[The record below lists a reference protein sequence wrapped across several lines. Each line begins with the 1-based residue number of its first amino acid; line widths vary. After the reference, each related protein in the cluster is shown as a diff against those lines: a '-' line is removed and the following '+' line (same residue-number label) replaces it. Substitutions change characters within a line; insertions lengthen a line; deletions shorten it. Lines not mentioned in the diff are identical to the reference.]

1 MPDSFSIG
9 LCDKRLTGSAE
20 FGILEKIMG
29 FFLKGKSKDLEKGK
43 RMSEN
48 EMLNKKETLEEA
60 LGEEIEAV
68 KGTVEEAAEN
78 AADKTLEDL
87 EAENEKLRQE
97 LELMKEK
104 TVKERIYDHVHVSV
118 RTMDIFI
125 GVMVVLFVVVV
136 VLGIL
141 NK

>member
-1 MPDSFSIG
+1 
-9 LCDKRLTGSAE
+9 
-20 FGILEKIMG
+20 
-29 FFLKGKSKDLEKGK
+29 
-43 RMSEN
+43 MSEN

-60 LGEEIEAV
+60 LGEEIEGV

>member
-1 MPDSFSIG
+1 
-9 LCDKRLTGSAE
+9 
-20 FGILEKIMG
+20 
-29 FFLKGKSKDLEKGK
+29 
-43 RMSEN
+43 MSEN
-48 EMLNKKETLEEA
+48 EVLDKKETLEEA
-60 LGEEIEAV
+60 LGEEIAAV
-68 KGTVEEAAEN
+68 KETVEEAAEN

-125 GVMVVLFVVVV
+125 GVMVALFVVVV

>member
-1 MPDSFSIG
+1 
-9 LCDKRLTGSAE
+9 
-20 FGILEKIMG
+20 
-29 FFLKGKSKDLEKGK
+29 
-43 RMSEN
+43 MSEN

-68 KGTVEEAAEN
+68 KGTVEE
-78 AADKTLEDL
+78 ADKTLEDL

>member
-1 MPDSFSIG
+1 
-9 LCDKRLTGSAE
+9 
-20 FGILEKIMG
+20 
-29 FFLKGKSKDLEKGK
+29 
-43 RMSEN
+43 MSEN

-68 KGTVEEAAEN
+68 KGPVEEAAEN

>member
-1 MPDSFSIG
+1 
-9 LCDKRLTGSAE
+9 
-20 FGILEKIMG
+20 
-29 FFLKGKSKDLEKGK
+29 
-43 RMSEN
+43 MSEN

-97 LELMKEK
+97 LELMKERLSK
-104 TVKERIYDHVHVSV
+104 NASTIMCMCPCGRW
-118 RTMDIFI
+118 IF
-125 GVMVVLFVVVV
+125 L
-136 VLGIL
+136 LA
-141 NK
+141 

>member
-1 MPDSFSIG
+1 
-9 LCDKRLTGSAE
+9 
-20 FGILEKIMG
+20 
-29 FFLKGKSKDLEKGK
+29 
-43 RMSEN
+43 MSEN

-78 AADKTLEDL
+78 AAAKTLEDL

>member
-1 MPDSFSIG
+1 
-9 LCDKRLTGSAE
+9 
-20 FGILEKIMG
+20 
-29 FFLKGKSKDLEKGK
+29 
-43 RMSEN
+43 MSEN
-48 EMLNKKETLEEA
+48 EVLDKKETLEEA
-60 LGEEIEAV
+60 LGEEIAAV
-68 KGTVEEAAEN
+68 KETVEEAAEN

-125 GVMVVLFVVVV
+125 GVMVALFVVVV
-136 VLGIL
+136 VMGML

>member
-1 MPDSFSIG
+1 
-9 LCDKRLTGSAE
+9 
-20 FGILEKIMG
+20 
-29 FFLKGKSKDLEKGK
+29 
-43 RMSEN
+43 MSEN

-104 TVKERIYDHVHVSV
+104 TVTERIYDHVHVSV

>member
-1 MPDSFSIG
+1 MLEPIFMDIIG
-9 LCDKRLTGSAE
+9 
-20 FGILEKIMG
+20 
-29 FFLKGKSKDLEKGK
+29 
-43 RMSEN
+43 
-48 EMLNKKETLEEA
+48 EEA
-60 LGEEIEAV
+60 VRDEQRRKQAI
-68 KGTVEEAAEN
+68 TVEEAAEN

>member
-1 MPDSFSIG
+1 M
-9 LCDKRLTGSAE
+9 
-20 FGILEKIMG
+20 
-29 FFLKGKSKDLEKGK
+29 
-43 RMSEN
+43 
-48 EMLNKKETLEEA
+48 
-60 LGEEIEAV
+60 

>member
-1 MPDSFSIG
+1 MDRKTIFGLLEPIFMDIIG
-9 LCDKRLTGSAE
+9 
-20 FGILEKIMG
+20 
-29 FFLKGKSKDLEKGK
+29 
-43 RMSEN
+43 
-48 EMLNKKETLEEA
+48 EEA
-60 LGEEIEAV
+60 VRDE
-68 KGTVEEAAEN
+68 
-78 AADKTLEDL
+78 TLEDL

>member
-1 MPDSFSIG
+1 
-9 LCDKRLTGSAE
+9 
-20 FGILEKIMG
+20 
-29 FFLKGKSKDLEKGK
+29 
-43 RMSEN
+43 MSEN
-48 EMLNKKETLEEA
+48 EVLDKKETLEEA
-60 LGEEIEAV
+60 LGEEIEA
-68 KGTVEEAAEN
+68 VEEAAEN

-125 GVMVVLFVVVV
+125 GVMVALFVVVV

>member
-1 MPDSFSIG
+1 
-9 LCDKRLTGSAE
+9 
-20 FGILEKIMG
+20 
-29 FFLKGKSKDLEKGK
+29 
-43 RMSEN
+43 MSEN

-68 KGTVEEAAEN
+68 KGTGGEGAEN

>member
-1 MPDSFSIG
+1 
-9 LCDKRLTGSAE
+9 
-20 FGILEKIMG
+20 
-29 FFLKGKSKDLEKGK
+29 
-43 RMSEN
+43 MSEN

-87 EAENEKLRQE
+87 EAENE
-97 LELMKEK
+97 
-104 TVKERIYDHVHVSV
+104 RIYDHVHVSV

>member
-1 MPDSFSIG
+1 
-9 LCDKRLTGSAE
+9 
-20 FGILEKIMG
+20 
-29 FFLKGKSKDLEKGK
+29 
-43 RMSEN
+43 MSEN

-68 KGTVEEAAEN
+68 KGTVEEATEN

>member
-1 MPDSFSIG
+1 
-9 LCDKRLTGSAE
+9 
-20 FGILEKIMG
+20 
-29 FFLKGKSKDLEKGK
+29 
-43 RMSEN
+43 MSEN

-68 KGTVEEAAEN
+68 KGTVAEN

>member
-1 MPDSFSIG
+1 
-9 LCDKRLTGSAE
+9 
-20 FGILEKIMG
+20 
-29 FFLKGKSKDLEKGK
+29 
-43 RMSEN
+43 MSEN
-48 EMLNKKETLEEA
+48 EVLDKKETLEEA

-68 KGTVEEAAEN
+68 KETVEEAAEN

-104 TVKERIYDHVHVSV
+104 TVKERIYDHVNVSV

-125 GVMVVLFVVVV
+125 GVMVALFVVVV

>member
-1 MPDSFSIG
+1 
-9 LCDKRLTGSAE
+9 
-20 FGILEKIMG
+20 
-29 FFLKGKSKDLEKGK
+29 
-43 RMSEN
+43 MSEN
-48 EMLNKKETLEEA
+48 EVLDKKETLEEA
-60 LGEEIEAV
+60 LGEEIAAV
-68 KGTVEEAAEN
+68 KETVEEAAEN

-118 RTMDIFI
+118 RTMEIFI
-125 GVMVVLFVVVV
+125 GVMVALFVVVV

>member
-1 MPDSFSIG
+1 
-9 LCDKRLTGSAE
+9 
-20 FGILEKIMG
+20 
-29 FFLKGKSKDLEKGK
+29 
-43 RMSEN
+43 MSEN

-60 LGEEIEAV
+60 LGEKIEAV

-104 TVKERIYDHVHVSV
+104 TVKDHVHVSV

>member
-1 MPDSFSIG
+1 
-9 LCDKRLTGSAE
+9 
-20 FGILEKIMG
+20 
-29 FFLKGKSKDLEKGK
+29 
-43 RMSEN
+43 MSEN

-68 KGTVEEAAEN
+68 TGTEEEAAEI

>member
-1 MPDSFSIG
+1 M
-9 LCDKRLTGSAE
+9 
-20 FGILEKIMG
+20 
-29 FFLKGKSKDLEKGK
+29 
-43 RMSEN
+43 
-48 EMLNKKETLEEA
+48 
-60 LGEEIEAV
+60 

-78 AADKTLEDL
+78 AADKTREDL

>member
-1 MPDSFSIG
+1 
-9 LCDKRLTGSAE
+9 
-20 FGILEKIMG
+20 
-29 FFLKGKSKDLEKGK
+29 
-43 RMSEN
+43 MSEN
-48 EMLNKKETLEEA
+48 EVLDKKETLEEA

-68 KGTVEEAAEN
+68 KETVEEATEN

-125 GVMVVLFVVVV
+125 GVMVALFVVVV